1 MKFRALTCAAVLAAL
16 PASAQ
21 EAALEANLIPGHPI
35 HHEREG
41 EAGVAMALSITP
53 RENHATNLV
62 ELCDQLRLAAGLGR
76 QHDELRLET
85 LFVVPYKSMA
95 VEGYYLPNDGTSESD
110 ALVPGHGVPR
120 ETLDS
125 I

>member
-1 MKFRALTCAAVLAAL
+1 MSKLAG
-16 PASAQ
+16 PC
-21 EAALEANLIPGHPI
+21 HPKVESTVKYLGMEVDDAHAIAEQIDVGNTGAGI

-62 ELCDQLRLAAGLGR
+62 ELCDELRLAAGLGT

-85 LFVVPYKSMA
+85 LFGCRTKAWRSKATTCRMTARPKA
-95 VEGYYLPNDGTSESD
+95 T
-110 ALVPGHGVPR
+110 H
-120 ETLDS
+120 
-125 I
+125 